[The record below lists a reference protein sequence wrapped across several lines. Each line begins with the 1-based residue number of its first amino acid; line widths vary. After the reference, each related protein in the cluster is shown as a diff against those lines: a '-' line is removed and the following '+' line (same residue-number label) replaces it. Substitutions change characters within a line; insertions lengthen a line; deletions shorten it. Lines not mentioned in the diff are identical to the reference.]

1 MNILSLTHPQQRLSA
16 HGGAVDARRQQLEAA
31 AEQFEAMFLQQI
43 LKQMRKAGDVLSA
56 DNPMRSRDLDTLRD
70 FYDETLADSLATRR
84 QTGISDLLVQQLAG
98 DQDASNQAQRLAAM
112 DQQPLPRSTAI
123 ASNFQPLADTWR
135 RGVGQLERV
144 WERGSVAFQRLVDS
158 VVKHES
164 GGRVDAVS
172 PVGALGLMQLMPD
185 TAREMAGEL
194 GVPYNQARLLQDGDY
209 NKLLGSAYLNK
220 MLERYSGSEVLA
232 LAAYN
237 AGPGR
242 VDQWLQRFGDPR
254 QPSVS
259 EAEWVERIPFAETR
273 NYTRNIL
280 RDIRQSTAQE
290 SLPPS
295 LRPSLSRVGSES
307 ASETFKP
314 QPATVALDDQGQRS
328 TGELA
333 LRSPAFAPTIR
344 PATKEPAA

>member
-70 FYDETLADSLATRR
+70 FYDETLADSLAIRR

-98 DQDASNQAQRLAAM
+98 DQDASDQAQRLAAM
-112 DQQPLPRSTAI
+112 DQQPLPRSTAS
-123 ASNFQPLADTWR
+123 ASSFQPLADTWR

-209 NKLLGSAYLNK
+209 NKRLGSAYLNK

-232 LAAYN
+232 LAAYPDCLHRSARDPVGADRDRSEYCQRAYSGFQPADFGN
-237 AGPGR
+237 ELAVRPGR
-242 VDQWLQRFGDPR
+242 TDRRWRGAGHQYPAHDQ
-254 QPSVS
+254 
-259 EAEWVERIPFAETR
+259 
-273 NYTRNIL
+273 
-280 RDIRQSTAQE
+280 
-290 SLPPS
+290 
-295 LRPSLSRVGSES
+295 
-307 ASETFKP
+307 
-314 QPATVALDDQGQRS
+314 
-328 TGELA
+328 
-333 LRSPAFAPTIR
+333 
-344 PATKEPAA
+344 